1 MQNAV
6 KILSLTVAAIL
17 LVAGG
22 TLAQSGPPDSGTTP
36 VSPMPGAAA
45 RAVAAYGSPVVGLP
59 VKSADNLAVGKID
72 NVIIGHDGRVQN
84 LVVAVGGVFGVGAT
98 DVVVSWNDL
107 TIDAGR
113 NEAIAAMS
121 KGELLRQPAFHAPR
135 AEPASQSTIPLPKT
149 PAVTGASE

>member
-1 MQNAV
+1 MQNAF
-6 KILSLTVAAIL
+6 KTLLLTAAAIL

-22 TLAQSGPPDSGTTP
+22 TLAQSSLPDSGTTP
-36 VSPMPGAAA
+36 ASPMPGAAA
-45 RAVAAYGSPVVGLP
+45 RAATARGSPVVGLP

-107 TIDAGR
+107 TIDAER

-121 KGELLRQPAFHAPR
+121 KGELMQQPAFHAPR
-135 AEPASQSTIPLPKT
+135 AEATPQSMIPLPKK
-149 PAVTGASE
+149 PAATGASE